1 MSPKVSYNIQKGKR
15 GYTVNFRHSV
25 VKDKD
30 GKYGLKVHRGIGTTD
45 AAEAQ
50 RLAEEL
56 ERILSDSYWA
66 DSSKRTEAYGHFSE
80 VVVDAYYWTEWSGK
94 NFFAAFN
101 GWNGYGK
108 ISDHIDRKNNDM

>member
-1 MSPKVSYNIQKGKR
+1 MEQPQRRDEHMSPKVSCNIQKGKK

-25 VKDKD
+25 VKDKE
-30 GKYGLKVHRGIGTTD
+30 GRYGLKVHRGLGTTD
-45 AAEAQ
+45 ATEAQ

-80 VVVDAYYWTEWSGK
+80 VVVDAYYDPLEGA
-94 NFFAAFN
+94 NP
-101 GWNGYGK
+101 
-108 ISDHIDRKNNDM
+108 ID